1 MRDNDSAFGDDEFRR
16 MKDAEPFSEIT
27 ERLAR
32 SVGTEMERSIVIKD
46 WVTVENMLMRLIA
59 TPLEAG
65 DLSALQPSG
74 IGGLA
79 LAIEQMRIT
88 NETSLSVRLATVLVS
103 IWTSHIKMQQLAW
116 EQWREEQLR
125 VCAEQNKGDEQSA
138 KRHRVA

>member
-16 MKDAEPFSEIT
+16 MKDAEPFPEIT

-32 SVGTEMERSIVIKD
+32 SIVTEMERSIAIKD
-46 WVTVENMLMRLIA
+46 WVTVENMLIQLIA

-65 DLSALQPSG
+65 DLSALQPTG

-79 LAIEQMRIT
+79 LAIEQTRIT

-116 EQWREEQLR
+116 EQWREEQR
-125 VCAEQNKGDEQSA
+125 TKGDEQSA